1 MKKIYSKV
9 ILLVLISFLILF
21 LVLKDNYYEIIEILK
36 ESNIKYIIIGFVVV
50 LIGDLFKSLSITN
63 IIKKEKDY
71 KLKNGFM
78 LVLQT
83 NFFNGITPFCLGGQ
97 PYQIY
102 SLKKNEKI
110 NYEDGIKI
118 VFKDFYAYQMSLVI
132 ISSICLLINR
142 LLNIIE
148 FNNVIKTLIFFG
160 YLLNLIIALFLMY
173 LPFSKDNGKKIIKLI
188 VKILYK
194 FKLIKDKDI
203 TTTKFNKSII
213 DFKENIKN
221 TLKNKVLIIKCIV
234 FNLIKILS
242 VGITTYFCFKGVGV
256 NIPILESIIFTIITM
271 TMASF
276 IPIPGSSGGME
287 YGFITLFSAFAVSA
301 ELNASLLIWRT
312 LTYYVLVIIGG
323 FLFAVKNRE

>member
-1 MKKIYSKV
+1 MKKICGKI

-36 ESNIKYIIIGFVVV
+36 KSNIIYIILGFIVV

-63 IIKKEKDY
+63 IIKEDKDY
-71 KLKNGFM
+71 KLKKGF
-78 LVLQT
+78 LLTLQT

-142 LLNIIE
+142 LLNIVV

-160 YLLNLIIALFLMY
+160 YLLNLIIALFLIY
-173 LPFSKDNGKKIIKLI
+173 LPYSKDDGKKIIKLI
-188 VKILYK
+188 IKILHK
-194 FKLIKDKDI
+194 FKLIKNQDNMS
-203 TTTKFNKSII
+203 TKFNNSVVE
-213 DFKENIKN
+213 FKENIKD
-221 TLKNKVLIIKCIV
+221 TLKNKILIIKCIS

-242 VGITTYFCFKGVGV
+242 IGITTYLCFKGVGLSV
-256 NIPILESIIFTIITM
+256 SILESIIFTIITM

-287 YGFITLFSAFAVSA
+287 YGFITLFSSVAVSA
-301 ELNASLLIWRT
+301 KINATLLIWRT

>member
-1 MKKIYSKV
+1 MKKVCSKV

-36 ESNIKYIIIGFVVV
+36 KSNNIYIIIGFIVV
-50 LIGDLFKSLSITN
+50 LIGDLFKSLSITK
-63 IIKKEKDY
+63 IIKEDSEFKF
-71 KLKNGFM
+71 KNGFM
-78 LVLQT
+78 LTLQT

-102 SLKKNEKI
+102 FLKKNEKI
-110 NYEDGIKI
+110 DYEAGIKI

-132 ISSICLLINR
+132 LSSICLLINR
-142 LLNIIE
+142 ILNIVE
-148 FNNVIKTLIFFG
+148 FNSVIKPLIFFG

-173 LPFSKDNGKKIIKLI
+173 LPYSKDNGKKIIKSI
-188 VKILYK
+188 VKVLYK

-203 TTTKFNKSII
+203 TANKFNKSII
-213 DFKENIKN
+213 EFKENIKN
-221 TLKNKVLIIKCIV
+221 TLKNKVLIIKCIS

-242 VGITTYFCFKGVGV
+242 IGITTYFCFKGVGV
-256 NIPILESIIFTIITM
+256 NVPLLESIIFTTITM

-287 YGFITLFSAFAVSA
+287 YGFITLFSAFALSA

>member
-1 MKKIYSKV
+1 MKKICSKV

-36 ESNIKYIIIGFVVV
+36 ESNIKYIIIGFIVV

-63 IIKKEKDY
+63 IIKKEKNY
-71 KLKNGFM
+71 KFKNGFM

-118 VFKDFYAYQMSLVI
+118 VFKDFYAYQMSLVL

-142 LLNIIE
+142 ILNIVE
-148 FNNVIKTLIFFG
+148 FNSVIKTLIFFG

-256 NIPILESIIFTIITM
+256 NVPLLESIIFTIITM

-287 YGFITLFSAFAVSA
+287 YGFITLFSVFALSA

>member
-1 MKKIYSKV
+1 MKKICSKV

-36 ESNIKYIIIGFVVV
+36 KSNNIYIIIGFIVV
-50 LIGDLFKSLSITN
+50 LIGDLFKSLSITK
-63 IIKKEKDY
+63 IIKEDSEFKF
-71 KLKNGFM
+71 KNGFM
-78 LVLQT
+78 LTLQT
-83 NFFNGITPFCLGGQ
+83 NFFNGITPFCIGGQ

-110 NYEDGIKI
+110 DYEDGIKI

-132 ISSICLLINR
+132 LSSICLLINR
-142 LLNIIE
+142 ILNIVE
-148 FNNVIKTLIFFG
+148 FNSVIKTLIFFG

-173 LPFSKDNGKKIIKLI
+173 LPYSKDNGKKIIKSI
-188 VKILYK
+188 VKVLYK

-203 TTTKFNKSII
+203 TAIKFNKSII
-213 DFKENIKN
+213 DFKENIKS
-221 TLKNKVLIIKCIV
+221 TLKNKVLIVKCIS

-242 VGITTYFCFKGVGV
+242 IGITTYFCFKGVGV
-256 NIPILESIIFTIITM
+256 NVPLLESIIFTIITM

-287 YGFITLFSAFAVSA
+287 YGFITLFSTFALSA

>member
-1 MKKIYSKV
+1 MKKICSKV
-9 ILLVLISFLILF
+9 TLLVLISFLILF

-36 ESNIKYIIIGFVVV
+36 KSNNIYIIIGFIVV
-50 LIGDLFKSLSITN
+50 LIGDLFKSLSITK
-63 IIKKEKDY
+63 IIKEDSEFKF
-71 KLKNGFM
+71 KNGFM
-78 LVLQT
+78 LTLQT

-102 SLKKNEKI
+102 SLKKNKKI
-110 NYEDGIKI
+110 DYEDGIKI

-132 ISSICLLINR
+132 LSSICLLINR
-142 LLNIIE
+142 ILNIVE
-148 FNNVIKTLIFFG
+148 FNSVIKTLIFFG

-173 LPFSKDNGKKIIKLI
+173 LPYSKDNGKKIIKTI
-188 VKILYK
+188 VKVLYK

-203 TTTKFNKSII
+203 TAIKFNKSII
-213 DFKENIKN
+213 EFKENIKN
-221 TLKNKVLIIKCIV
+221 TLKNKVLIVKCIS

-242 VGITTYFCFKGVGV
+242 IGITTYFCFKGVGV
-256 NIPILESIIFTIITM
+256 NVPLLESIIFTIITM

-287 YGFITLFSAFAVSA
+287 YGFITLFSTFALSA